1 MLSGFLY
8 FFILHYICQIAEGQL
23 LRGRMTS
30 IMCLASLYSHLL
42 YRGMSNNRGLYM
54 CSGLDVFCSAKF
66 HEFAQ
71 TTLVTCAKT
80 QSPFLQSHIVISGLQ
95 SYSSTCE
102 CSQNGS
108 HAYLMAPGGW
118 WSSFPWHEP

>member
-8 FFILHYICQIAEGQL
+8 FFILHYVCQIAEGQL

-30 IMCLASLYSHLL
+30 MMWLASLYSHLL
-42 YRGMSNNRGLYM
+42 HIGTSNNRG
-54 CSGLDVFCSAKF
+54 F

-71 TTLVTCAKT
+71 TTLVICAKM
-80 QSPFLQSHIVISGLQ
+80 QSPFLQSHKVISGLQ

-102 CSQNGS
+102 CFQNGS

-118 WSSFPWHEP
+118 WSSFPWREP